1 MQTHLQKLQRKFEDE
16 VQTKAAAEMRKKKI
30 DIEVRE
36 RVNAE
41 LERHR
46 FEYEIRTR
54 VAAEMAALD
63 EVNVEMKL

>member
-1 MQTHLQKLQRKFEDE
+1 
-16 VQTKAAAEMRKKKI
+16 MRKKKI

-54 VAAEMAALD
+54 VAAEMAERKALD